1 MKKLIALLL
10 ALVMVIGLVACT
22 AAEKESPAPD
32 TTAKEPTAE
41 KADQVAEPDQE
52 PAAEENKTIKL
63 GLANINEKATF
74 GKLVKMGFENACA
87 AKGWE
92 LVYVDNNSDGAQAVQ
107 NAEILVQNDV
117 DFIVDLNVDQSV
129 AGTIVDIVSAA
140 DIPLLAVDIAMGDTP
155 FFGCDSEAIGNLT
168 GEYAAQWIKD
178 NWDGEVEYLVCFT
191 AIASGDEVQKRARNA
206 VSIVQ
211 NSDITVGEVVEI
223 ECQNDT
229 AVGQQRF
236 ADFLTAHPDAKK
248 IACFTINENPAT
260 GAMAAGETAGRTDD
274 FRIFSCGVGSQFVD
288 PMYEAQGDTSWVS
301 SIAVFPELYGEQI
314 CQIVEDYFNGTEL
327 EAFMPCNIVCID
339 WNNISEYYPKDD
351 LPWNKIS

>member
-10 ALVMVIGLVACT
+10 ALVMVLGLVACGAKDAP
-22 AAEKESPAPD
+22 AADAPA
-32 TTAKEPTAE
+32 
-41 KADQVAEPDQE
+41 ADAPAADAPAADAPAADA
-52 PAAEENKTIKL
+52 PAAEAKPIKL

-92 LVYVDNNSDGAQAVQ
+92 LVYVDNNSDGAQAVM

-117 DFIVDLNVDQSV
+117 DFIVNLNVDQSV
-129 AGTIVDIVSAA
+129 AGTIVDIVNEA
-140 DIPLLAVDIAMGDTP
+140 DIPMLAVDIAMGETP
-155 FFGCDSEAIGNLT
+155 FFGCNSAAIGDLT
-168 GEYAAQWIKD
+168 GEYAVEWIKE
-178 NWDGEVEYLVCFT
+178 NWGGELDYVVCFT

-206 VSIVQ
+206 VEVLK
-211 NSDITVGEVVEI
+211 NSDITIGEVVEI
-223 ECQNDT
+223 EAQNDT
-229 AVGQQRF
+229 AVAQQRF

-260 GAMAAGETAGRTDD
+260 GAMAAGETAGRTAD

-327 EAFMPCNIVCID
+327 AATIDCNIAVVD
-339 WNNISEYYPKDD
+339 WNNIGEYYPKDD

>member
-10 ALVMVIGLVACT
+10 ALVMVLGLVACG
-22 AAEKESPAPD
+22 
-32 TTAKEPTAE
+32 AKA
-41 KADQVAEPDQE
+41 
-52 PAAEENKTIKL
+52 PAAEAPKADAPAAETPKADAPAAEAPAEAKPIKL

-92 LVYVDNNSDGAQAVQ
+92 LVYVDNNSDGAQAVM
-107 NAEILVQNDV
+107 NAEILVQNGV
-117 DFIVDLNVDQSV
+117 DFIVNLNVDQSV
-129 AGTIVDIVSAA
+129 AGTIVDIVSEAG
-140 DIPLLAVDIAMGDTP
+140 IPMLAVDIAMGDTP
-155 FFGCDSEAIGNLT
+155 FFGCNSGAIGNLT
-168 GEYAAQWIKD
+168 GEYTVEWIKE
-178 NWDGEVEYLVCFT
+178 NWGGELDYAVCFT

-206 VSIVQ
+206 VEVLK
-211 NSDITVGEVVEI
+211 NSDIVIGEIVEI
-223 ECQNDT
+223 EAQNDT
-229 AVGQQRF
+229 AVAQQRF

-327 EAFMPCNIVCID
+327 AAVTDCNIAVVD
-339 WNNISEYYPKDD
+339 WTNIGEYYPKDD

>member
-1 MKKLIALLL
+1 MKKLISLLL
-10 ALVMVIGLVACT
+10 ALVMICGLVACGNT
-22 AAEKESPAPD
+22 AAPAATEAPA
-32 TTAKEPTAE
+32 AKA
-41 KADQVAEPDQE
+41 
-52 PAAEENKTIKL
+52 PAAEAPAAEAPAQENKVVKL

-117 DFIVDLNVDQSV
+117 DFIVNLNVDQSV
-129 AGTIVDIVSAA
+129 AGTIVDIVGEAG
-140 DIPLLAVDIAMGDTP
+140 IPMLAVDIALGDTP
-155 FFGCDSEAIGNLT
+155 FFGCDSGAIGDLT
-168 GEYAAQWIKD
+168 GEYATKWIED
-178 NWDGEVEYLVCFT
+178 NWDGELDYIVCFT

-206 VSIVQ
+206 VEAVK
-211 NSDITVGEVVEI
+211 NSGITVGEVVEI

-288 PMYEAQGDTSWVS
+288 PMYEAEGNTSWVS

-327 EAFMPCNIVCID
+327 GTFTPCKIASID

-351 LPWNKIS
+351 LPWNKIG

>member
-1 MKKLIALLL
+1 MKKLISLLL
-10 ALVMVIGLVACT
+10 ALVMICGLVACGNT
-22 AAEKESPAPD
+22 AAPAA
-32 TTAKEPTAE
+32 T
-41 KADQVAEPDQE
+41 KA
-52 PAAEENKTIKL
+52 PAAEAPAAEAPAAEAPAQENKVVKL

-117 DFIVDLNVDQSV
+117 DFIVNLNVDQSV
-129 AGTIVDIVSAA
+129 AGTIVDIVGEAG
-140 DIPLLAVDIAMGDTP
+140 IPMLAVDIALGDTP
-155 FFGCDSEAIGNLT
+155 FFGCDSGAIGDLT
-168 GEYAAQWIKD
+168 GEYATKWIKD
-178 NWDGEVEYLVCFT
+178 NWDGELDYIVCFT

-206 VSIVQ
+206 VEAVK

-288 PMYEAQGDTSWVS
+288 PMYEAEGNTSWVS

-327 EAFMPCNIVCID
+327 AAFTPCKIASID

-351 LPWNKIS
+351 LPWNKIG